1 MGAHRSRRGLGAA
14 YHHMSYSACPC
25 RMCAP
30 STGKG
35 KRDWKRLLHKSA
47 RAQAKRILR
56 SEQD

>member
-1 MGAHRSRRGLGAA
+1 
-14 YHHMSYSACPC
+14 
-25 RMCAP
+25 MCAP